1 MERMTSVGRADT
13 YRCLSWKEGFKW
25 GVDNSTFERIALQI
39 SGSNLG
45 TGTIRPNHIKL
56 PVFARLVLLSS

>member
-1 MERMTSVGRADT
+1 MTSVGRADT

-25 GVDNSTFERIALQI
+25 GADNPALERVALQI

-45 TGTIRPNHIKL
+45 TGTVRLNHIKL
-56 PVFARLVLLSS
+56 SVFARLVLLSSE